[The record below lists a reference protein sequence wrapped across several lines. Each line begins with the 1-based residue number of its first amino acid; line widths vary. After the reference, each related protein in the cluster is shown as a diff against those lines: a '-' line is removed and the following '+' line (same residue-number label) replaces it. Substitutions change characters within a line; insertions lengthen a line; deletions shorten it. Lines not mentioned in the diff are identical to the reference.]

1 MATLVFRVSA
11 QYDEVIK
18 LRNEI
23 SKLEAQLK
31 KMDVN
36 KSPASAK
43 ALETQLAS
51 TRQQM
56 MGLVTEAAKAGAVME
71 KDFKSNIY
79 NASQSVNDFTQKIID
94 QKRVVKDEDTVV
106 VPGDISWGMNFSQSL
121 KDFEFLNKLPGR
133 KIISKGNHDYWW
145 NSMTKMNN
153 FFAENGFDSLNILHN
168 NHYAYDNIGICG
180 TRGWINDNSVPA
192 DKKVL
197 DREAGRLTA
206 SIESALKANLKPVV
220 FLHYPPVYL
229 NDKNAEILE
238 VLHKYGIKQCYYGH
252 FHGKAIA
259 KTRYQFY
266 KFTRLV

>member
-1 MATLVFRVSA
+1 MSLFVMADLHLSLSVN
-11 QYDEVIK
+11 K
-18 LRNEI
+18 P
-23 SKLEAQLK
+23 
-31 KMDVN
+31 MDVF
-36 KSPASAK
+36 
-43 ALETQLAS
+43 
-51 TRQQM
+51 
-56 MGLVTEAAKAGAVME
+56 GGW
-71 KDFKSNIY
+71 KDYMQRIEQNW
-79 NASQSVNDFTQKIID
+79 
-94 QKRVVKDEDTVV
+94 KRVVKDEDTVV

-252 FHGKAIA
+252 FHGRACNYAVNGEVEGIYY
-259 KTRYQFY
+259 RLISSDYLQFEPLNITD
-266 KFTRLV
+266 FVQNDNL